1 MLNCSICG
9 DVADLIL
16 ALVEEDGTILLIDS
30 ITNQILTRIPTEKS
44 IIRILF
50 DTDST
55 GIFACTQDGNVFY
68 YPLNNCL
75 HPAFGESENASTGG
89 GDIKSKIWSLFAC
102 CVCWKNRLSW
112 SFVLLCIVMLR
123 STLSL
128 LSNKQIIRNTPKT
141 LDLHLHNTLFETSLS
156 FIFRISMR
164 RNDFGST
171 ISTKFGTSTAEQ

>member
-75 HPAFGESENASTGG
+75 HPAFGELENASTGG

-112 SFVLLCIVMLR
+112 SFAFCFAL
-123 STLSL
+123 
-128 LSNKQIIRNTPKT
+128 
-141 LDLHLHNTLFETSLS
+141 
-156 FIFRISMR
+156 
-164 RNDFGST
+164 
-171 ISTKFGTSTAEQ
+171 